1 MQHEEL
7 HRAGQAGGMEFAVS
21 AIPLGILVELGISVR
36 VFLLQMSYD
45 YDKRRSRNKS
55 IIQSELKVF
64 IFVRNHQES

>member
-1 MQHEEL
+1 
-7 HRAGQAGGMEFAVS
+7 MEFAVS